1 MNCQSK
7 TLFEIVLL
15 FLVISFFSFNT
26 SSSLSTFIK
35 NIIYNDVGFILSMIL
50 TIYFVVKKEF
60 IYLAIVLF
68 IIIKH
73 SRVLEGAGEAG
84 AGEAGSGEAGAGE
97 AGSGEAGSGEAG
109 AGEAGSGEAPEE
121 DEVGDAK
128 KKSKAEAKAEAKA
141 IKSDLGV
148 EKNMLNDGG
157 KIESFWDLIAQSR
170 RNANKILNSASTM

>member
-84 AGEAGSGEAGAGE
+84 AGEAGSGEAG
-97 AGSGEAGSGEAG
+97 SGEAG
-109 AGEAGSGEAPEE
+109 AGEVGSGEAPEE

>member
-1 MNCQSK
+1 
-7 TLFEIVLL
+7 E
-15 FLVISFFSFNT
+15 
-26 SSSLSTFIK
+26 
-35 NIIYNDVGFILSMIL
+35 
-50 TIYFVVKKEF
+50 
-60 IYLAIVLF
+60 
-68 IIIKH
+68 
-73 SRVLEGAGEAG
+73 
-84 AGEAGSGEAGAGE
+84 
-97 AGSGEAGSGEAG
+97 
-109 AGEAGSGEAPEE
+109 PEE